1 MSVAVLLQEP
11 EVLTDKK
18 GNSFRLIPEEE
29 YNYMLNVI
37 SMYEEDDL
45 TEEDL
50 KKIAISKEQSK
61 LGMTSK
67 SEGVFK
73 RIQEKR
79 GKHYRNPSL

>member
-18 GNSFRLIPEEE
+18 GNSFRL
-29 YNYMLNVI
+29 
-37 SMYEEDDL
+37 
-45 TEEDL
+45 
-50 KKIAISKEQSK
+50 AISKEQSK
-61 LGMTSK
+61 LGITSK
-67 SEGVFK
+67 SEDVFK

>member
-45 TEEDL
+45 TEDDL

-67 SEGVFK
+67 SEDVFK

>member
-11 EVLTDKK
+11 KVLTDKK

-45 TEEDL
+45 TEEDFR
-50 KKIAISKEQSK
+50 KIAISKEQSK
-61 LGMTSK
+61 LGITSK
-67 SEGVFK
+67 SEDVFK

>member
-11 EVLTDKK
+11 KVLTDKK

-50 KKIAISKEQSK
+50 RKIAISKEQSK

-67 SEGVFK
+67 SEDVFK

>member
-50 KKIAISKEQSK
+50 RKIAISKEQSK

-67 SEGVFK
+67 SKDVFK

>member
-50 KKIAISKEQSK
+50 RKIAI
-61 LGMTSK
+61 
-67 SEGVFK
+67 
-73 RIQEKR
+73 
-79 GKHYRNPSL
+79 

>member
-45 TEEDL
+45 TEEDVR
-50 KKIAISKEQSK
+50 KIAISKEQSK

-67 SEGVFK
+67 SEDVFK

>member
-50 KKIAISKEQSK
+50 RKIAISKEQSK

-67 SEGVFK
+67 SEDVFK

-79 GKHYRNPSL
+79 RKHYRNPSL

>member
-50 KKIAISKEQSK
+50 RKIAISKEQSK
-61 LGMTSK
+61 LGITSK
-67 SEGVFK
+67 SEDVFK

>member
-45 TEEDL
+45 TEEEL
-50 KKIAISKEQSK
+50 RKIAISKEQSK
-61 LGMTSK
+61 LGITSK
-67 SEGVFK
+67 SEDVFK